1 MSGAF
6 PLVVVIVSAVAYH
19 LAQRAAGHA
28 AASPWPMLAVAYGL
42 AFLVAATLAILSPH
56 SADRGA
62 RTAGLWI
69 GLAMLGIEAGFFFVY
84 KAGWPLAT
92 ASVIGNVSVTLIL
105 ATIGIVMF
113 GDHLSAARAGGI
125 ALAVAGAVLI
135 ARG

>member
-6 PLVVVIVSAVAYH
+6 ALVVVIVSAVAYH
-19 LAQRAAGHA
+19 LAQRAAGHSA
-28 AASPWPMLAVAYGL
+28 SSPWPMLAVAYGF
-42 AFLVAATLAILSPH
+42 AFVVAATLAVLSPH

-62 RTAGLWI
+62 RTGGLVV

-92 ASVIGNVSVTLIL
+92 ASVIGNVSVTVIL
-105 ATIGIVMF
+105 TTIGMVVF
-113 GDHLSAARAGGI
+113 GDQLTAARAGGI
-125 ALAVAGAVLI
+125 ALAAMGAMLI

>member
-42 AFLVAATLAILSPH
+42 AFLVAATLAVLSPH

-62 RTAGLWI
+62 RTAGLWV